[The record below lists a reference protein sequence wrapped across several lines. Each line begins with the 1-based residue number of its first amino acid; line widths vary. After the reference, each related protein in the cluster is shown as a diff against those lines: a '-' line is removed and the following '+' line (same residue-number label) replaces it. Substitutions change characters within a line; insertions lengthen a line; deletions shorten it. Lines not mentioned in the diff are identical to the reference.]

1 MTKYQLKDQELQK
14 KLDEISNGDFS
25 RAFRRLVEL
34 DIPVSE
40 PIYMAFGDMQLCG
53 FADGF
58 GNLRR
63 FSICLLKDDL
73 KIVKDYN
80 PNDWNNYPDV
90 TPPEGVWMCVEA
102 ERVSTGEIIRSCAL
116 FRDGRW
122 RLTEQGTAVDLV
134 EFAGT
139 KKVKRYRPWEGAMV
153 WHKWPDKKPPELI
166 ELLVTHK
173 TEKGEL
179 RIDKACF
186 DPDEGWD
193 GIIDMVGDVLAWAE
207 LPEPYK
213 PE

>member
-1 MTKYQLKDQELQK
+1 MTKYRLKDQELQK

-25 RAFRRLVEL
+25 RALRRLVKL

-40 PIYMAFGDMQLCG
+40 PICMAFGDMQPCG

-73 KIVKDYN
+73 KIVKEYN
-80 PNDWNNYPDV
+80 PNNWNNYPDV
-90 TPPEGVWMCVEA
+90 TPPEGVLM
-102 ERVSTGEIIRSCAL
+102 R
-116 FRDGRW
+116 
-122 RLTEQGTAVDLV
+122 V
-134 EFAGT
+134 EFIYDGILRRNCAIFENGAWYIAADRKALYDFT
-139 KKVKRYRPWEGAMV
+139 IDNVKRYRPWEGDMV

-213 PE
+213 PD